1 MILSSYRFTPCY
13 PWKFICSL
21 VSVVFVSFALHFRK
35 PLSLTSHLCCFV
47 AFLMEHK
54 RDANAAG
61 LAWPKSSTRTSQN
74 PSLLD
79 ETTPTPHG
87 TLPAPGTLTPSTTGN
102 ESVTPSGMY
111 TSDPHPGAP
120 FPEPEHHPSSCSSSA
135 RTLHRTSGAS
145 DPLQDLYPLQ
155 QRARV
160 IRRRNSDQWN
170 LQNQGP

>member
-13 PWKFICSL
+13 PWKFICGL

-35 PLSLTSHLCCFV
+35 PLSLTSHSCCFV

-155 QRARV
+155 QRTRA
-160 IRRRNSDQWN
+160 IH
-170 LQNQGP
+170 